1 MDLALVTGGPDG
13 TAGRPSTSPQQ
24 SFWKNTPVLRH
35 DLERVQE
42 IITGVAEE
50 STESIRTSLVDTV
63 ANTGKMLRPALVLLS
78 ARSGRREAD
87 RRDTGG
93 RETGRRGFRALRLG
107 RSRVF
112 PPIGFSDA
120 PDDKMYRMAAAVE
133 ILHMATLV
141 HDDVI
146 DGAEQRR
153 GAPAVHTVH
162 GNRRAILMGDLL
174 FSSCFSL
181 LSQDATMENAQLL
194 ASGVTRICQSQ
205 IDESLPSGGPR
216 SPREYYRQV
225 AAKTA
230 LLFTLSCH
238 VGASESG
245 AIRSDQQALRRFGY
259 NLGMAFQVVD
269 DLLDLTGTEA
279 ELGKPVGTDLK
290 SGVLTLPVL
299 YALERDDGRLAHAL
313 RASVP
318 AARVPEVVE
327 MVRERGGIDRARTVA
342 ERYVARAARALET
355 MQPSG
360 ARNTLSWLLELS
372 LKRRS

>member
-1 MDLALVTGGPDG
+1 MDLALVTGGPDE
-13 TAGRPSTSPQQ
+13 TAGRSATSPRK
-24 SFWKNTPVLRH
+24 SFWKHTPVLRH
-35 DLERVQE
+35 DLEHVQE
-42 IITGVAEE
+42 VITGVAEE
-50 STESIRTSLVDTV
+50 STESIRAALVDTV

-78 ARSGRREAD
+78 ARSGRREPG
-87 RRDTGG
+87 RR
-93 RETGRRGFRALRLG
+93 ESGRRGLRAIRLR
-107 RSRVF
+107 RHRVL

-120 PDDKMYRMAAAVE
+120 PDDKMYRMAAAIE

-153 GAPAVHTVH
+153 GAPSVHTVH

-205 IDESLPSGGPR
+205 IDESLPSGGPK

-230 LLFTLSCH
+230 LLFMLSCH

-245 AIRSDQQALRRFGY
+245 VIRADQQALRRFGY

-269 DLLDLTGTEA
+269 DLLDLTGTEE
-279 ELGKPVGTDLK
+279 ELGKPIGTDLK

-299 YALERDDGRLAHAL
+299 YALERDDGRLAQAL
-313 RASVP
+313 RGTVP
-318 AARVPEVVE
+318 ARRVPEVVA

-342 ERYVARAARALET
+342 ERNVARAARALET

-372 LKRRS
+372 LQRRS